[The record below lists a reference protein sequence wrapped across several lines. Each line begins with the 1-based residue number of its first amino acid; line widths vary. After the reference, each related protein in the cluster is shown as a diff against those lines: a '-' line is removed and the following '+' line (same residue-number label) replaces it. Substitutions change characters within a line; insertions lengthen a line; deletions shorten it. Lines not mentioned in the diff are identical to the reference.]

1 MSNGNTEIGNAG
13 DEVLKQVGVLT
24 DAIAQLKDLGPEQ
37 SVDPEEVGRWI
48 TIIGRAIVVILKV

>member
-1 MSNGNTEIGNAG
+1 MSNGNTEIGNPG

-24 DAIAQLKDLGPEQ
+24 DVIAQLKDLGPEQ

-48 TIIGRAIVVILKV
+48 TIIGRAIAAILKV